1 MQASQLPIGI
11 TVENPAAI
19 GDPDVQATNAPT
31 HLKEDPMS
39 QELETVELPEERIE
53 LTLTKGERTFYR
65 YVWREWITDV
75 LARINC
81 AIAQELNDQQ
91 FVQEVDRLVAVD
103 PAVRSSIA
111 MSTLGTIEGLQA
123 VRYVEDSELTAL
135 LIPTTIAIPPAFVAR
150 FDAFYKKECNILS
163 DDEIIPTFLE
173 PQNDGHALLLCDEIG
188 STQALRIV
196 TVPEGR
202 SEVQIFELLD
212 QPQFV
217 YARTAVDLADID
229 TAVRVAFDTWG
240 TTG

>member
-1 MQASQLPIGI
+1 
-11 TVENPAAI
+11 
-19 GDPDVQATNAPT
+19 
-31 HLKEDPMS
+31 MS
-39 QELETVELPEERIE
+39 QELETAELPKERIE

-81 AIAQELNDQQ
+81 PISQELNDQQ
-91 FVQEVDRLVAVD
+91 FVQEVGRLVAAD
-103 PAVRSSIA
+103 PSVRSSIA
-111 MSTLGTIEGLQA
+111 MSTVGTVEGLQA
-123 VRYVEDSELTAL
+123 VRYVEDAELTAL
-135 LIPTTIAIPPAFVAR
+135 LAPTTIAIPPAFAVR

-163 DDEIIPTFLE
+163 DDEITPTFLE

-188 STQALRIV
+188 RTQALRIA
-196 TVPEGR
+196 TVPAGR
-202 SEVQIFELLD
+202 SEIQIFELLD

-229 TAVRVAFDTWG
+229 TAVRAAFDTWG